1 MSKLKKALT
10 LSFLADSLAL
20 SGHWIYDQNILA
32 KHNLEQLEA
41 PLIKDY
47 HPQKQKGELTHYGDQ
62 TLVLLE
68 SLAAKK
74 QFDLEDFASRWQK
87 LFTNY
92 SDYIDHA
99 TRITLENFGMG
110 WGPEDSGSMMKD
122 LAGASRIFPL
132 FLVYDQL
139 EELEEAANLQ
149 TAMTHKHVQVV
160 EASSFFTRLAYA
172 LNKKE
177 DINQA
182 LSFALEKNFANL
194 PAQEWVK
201 KAQEVLPLDAN
212 KALLK
217 LGQTCHLDEAFP
229 STIYLL
235 LKFFAN
241 PEEGLIA
248 NVKAGGDS
256 AARGLVLGFCFGL
269 KKEADKLISLWIKD
283 FKLKESLNKLLE
295 QF

>member
-10 LSFLADSLAL
+10 LSFLSDSLAL
-20 SGHWIYDQNILA
+20 SSHWIYDQNLLT
-32 KHNLEQLEA
+32 KYNLEQLQA

-62 TLVLLE
+62 TLILLE

-99 TRITLENFGMG
+99 TRITLENFERG

-122 LAGASRIFPL
+122 LAGAARIFPL
-132 FLVYDQL
+132 FLVYEKL

-172 LNKKE
+172 LNKEE

-182 LSFALEKNFANL
+182 LTFALEKNFANL
-194 PAQEWVK
+194 PAQDWIQ
-201 KAQEVLPLDAN
+201 KAQGLLTLNTNE
-212 KALLK
+212 ALLK

-229 STIYLL
+229 ATIYLL
-235 LKFFAN
+235 LKFFNN
-241 PEEGLIA
+241 PKEGLIA
-248 NVKAGGDS
+248 NVRAGGDS
-256 AARGLVLGFCFGL
+256 AARGLILGFCFGL
-269 KKEADKLISLWIKD
+269 KKEADQLISLWIED
-283 FKLKESLNKLLE
+283 FSLKEHLNNLLE
-295 QF
+295 KF